1 MASSRRDLPW
11 LLNHICTDK
20 RSSSENKCRVNIS
33 DFVLLDPSTGV
44 PRRWLFT
51 SKGGGVSKKKDDNIT
66 LENIRER
73 FCKVALGSSQG
84 GGASVSVYS
93 ARTST
98 PYPQPCYLLPILLDR
113 TVLYT
118 TTRCPTHTPEALV
131 GPRRVRSPAPP
142 ARSAH
147 PLRSTCSAHPLRF
160 TRSSGYS

>member
-84 GGASVSVYS
+84 GGASVRVYN

-118 TTRCPTHTPEALV
+118 TTRCPPHTHA
-131 GPRRVRSPAPP
+131 
-142 ARSAH
+142 
-147 PLRSTCSAHPLRF
+147 
-160 TRSSGYS
+160 